1 MTPVMLPFSGVP
13 YRPVKGPGPSLG
25 GDVKRRY
32 EPFVVGVVG
41 NSGVGKTTLLEELI
55 PELTGRGLAVGVVK
69 HASHGFDVDRP
80 GKDSQRLY
88 ASGPAAVALASD
100 AQVATFVRPE
110 RDSHV
115 SLSGAMA
122 GLPSGL
128 DVVLVEGFAW
138 EPIPRF
144 VLVGAG
150 GSPRREHR
158 ESGTPLR
165 IVEVAEPPPG
175 NKPVYARDLLREIA
189 LEIVR
194 HLRPRAVPDADVR
207 TPAVLSESRC
217 A

>member
-1 MTPVMLPFSGVP
+1 M
-13 YRPVKGPGPSLG
+13 
-25 GDVKRRY
+25 KRRDV
-32 EPFVVGVVG
+32 PFVVGVVG

-55 PELTGRGLAVGVVK
+55 PELTGRGLAIGVVK

-88 ASGPAAVALASD
+88 ASGPVAVALASD
-100 AQVATFVRPE
+100 SQVATFVRPE
-110 RDSHV
+110 RGSRV
-115 SLSGAMA
+115 SLAGAMA
-122 GLPSGL
+122 GLPPGL

-144 VLVGAG
+144 VLVGPG
-150 GSPRREHR
+150 QTPRREHH
-158 ESGTPLR
+158 ESGPALR
-165 IVEVAEPPPG
+165 IVEVAEAPAG
-175 NKPVYARDLLREIA
+175 TKPVYARDLVREIA

-194 HLRPRAVPDADVR
+194 RLRPRAVPAAEVR

>member
-1 MTPVMLPFSGVP
+1 
-13 YRPVKGPGPSLG
+13 
-25 GDVKRRY
+25 VKRRD

-55 PELTGRGLAVGVVK
+55 PELTGRGLAIGVVK

-88 ASGPAAVALASD
+88 ASGPVAVALASD
-100 AQVATFVRPE
+100 TQVATFVRPE
-110 RDSHV
+110 RDSRV
-115 SLSGAMA
+115 SLAGAMA
-122 GLPSGL
+122 GLPPGL

-144 VLVGAG
+144 VLVGPG
-150 GSPRREHR
+150 QTPRREHQ
-158 ESGTPLR
+158 ESGPALR
-165 IVEVAEPPPG
+165 IVEVAEPPAG
-175 NKPVYARDLLREIA
+175 TKPVYARNLVREIA

-194 HLRPRAVPDADVR
+194 RLRPRAVPDKDVR
-207 TPAVLSESRC
+207 PPAVLSESRC